1 MRYIWLTETMK
12 EVANVWGKE
21 YLKDKG
27 YANVDGMSPE
37 EVVVEIIKIGKN

>member
-12 EVANVWGKE
+12 EVANLWGKE

-27 YANVDGMSPE
+27 CANIDEMSPE
-37 EVVVEIIKIGKN
+37 EVIVEMIRIGKN